1 MVMALNIDVVRC
13 RKFYGEF
20 LCVRIRDSVHV
31 AQCERSGD
39 RCPSRLRHRAV
50 APPGLH
56 RTGFRV
62 AIQLKTFCITEVSAF
77 LFAILLS
84 QFFQSYFVYG
94 QLCHIHVVLRYY
106 KNYVIV
112 VGSLSIF
119 GNRFITDY

>member
-31 AQCERSGD
+31 AQRERSSD

-56 RTGFRV
+56 RTETRV
-62 AIQLKTFCITEVSAF
+62 AIQLKTFLHHRSIGF
-77 LFAILLS
+77 FNRFLLS
-84 QFFQSYFVYG
+84 QFFQSYFLYPCTTLPHSCSASILYK
-94 QLCHIHVVLRYY
+94 LCHCSWIAVNIR
-106 KNYVIV
+106 
-112 VGSLSIF
+112 
-119 GNRFITDY
+119 